1 MRVPIAVTLTAMLCL
16 GSTTPSARQPDGA
29 PPIDQLVASLQA
41 HWDQVTDLTA
51 DFEHRYSGGVLS
63 TDAVE
68 RGTVA
73 IRKPGLMRWSYDE
86 PEEKLFVSNGT
97 TLYSYFPLDRQVI
110 TASLPPD
117 ELASTPALF
126 LAGRGHLQ
134 RDYAVD
140 YDRETPAAP
149 GTWMLRLTPSLT
161 EPDYDWLTLA
171 VERESLRFRQLIAT
185 DSQGGVSTFTFSNL
199 MENQGVP
206 DNLFVFQ
213 IPADAD
219 VITEDAFVR

>member
-1 MRVPIAVTLTAMLCL
+1 
-16 GSTTPSARQPDGA
+16 
-29 PPIDQLVASLQA
+29 
-41 HWDQVTDLTA
+41 
-51 DFEHRYSGGVLS
+51 
-63 TDAVE
+63 
-68 RGTVA
+68 
-73 IRKPGLMRWSYDE
+73 
-86 PEEKLFVSNGT
+86 
-97 TLYSYFPLDRQVI
+97 
-110 TASLPPD
+110 
-117 ELASTPALF
+117 
-126 LAGRGHLQ
+126 
-134 RDYAVD
+134 
-140 YDRETPAAP
+140 
-149 GTWMLRLTPSLT
+149 MLRLTPSLT